1 MNENEPAANALL
13 TTMDATENTGSA
25 EEADLPAHLVGLS
38 DDEWAMWRCVCV
50 RGAGFPARQALA
62 LAAPECAASA
72 DRLIQAENE
81 ARCAK
86 TEIGREQL
94 REAQEC
100 YQQVFATATLQTSR
114 AIHQIASAEQFRE
127 AVMWQNRHAIHSGI
141 DALLRHT
148 PEETSRQSKQRG
160 NEALVA
166 NYLQRYATKNDTIGF
181 FGPVGCA
188 RLASSGEA
196 VAIRPGARLLASRA
210 VYFEGWC
217 IDALAETLARDRE
230 LWPWFVPRLMPHV
243 RLEGERLVVPFAKPL
258 TPSRRQARLLQ
269 ACDGIRAAKEIA
281 AELIADPDSGLESEA
296 EVYSVLEQLSAAKR
310 VLWTLEVAPEGAY
323 PERTL
328 RQLLNRIGDERLRQQ
343 CLEKL
348 DALEDARNAI
358 ARAAGDPEQLDEAM
372 RNLETTFVALTGL
385 APTRSGGKTYA
396 ARTLVYEDCR
406 RDIEIDLGPELLRTL
421 GEPLSLFL
429 ISARWFTYHIA
440 AFYRQAFTEAYA
452 ELAQQSGSPV
462 VDFASFWLWVQPLL
476 FNDDER
482 LVDALVPIFQERW
495 ARVFGLTGADGQTRV
510 HFSSEELRP
519 RVLAAFD
526 APSPGWR
533 AACYHSPDILIRAA
547 STEAIRAGDY
557 QLIMGEFHIAM
568 NTLQILTFLMQYPEP
583 QDILHNTIVDL
594 PEPRVLP
601 IFSKQYLP
609 LTRVRPILTTP
620 KDFRIVYAPDA
631 CPDPHSRILPLGA
644 LIVERADGRLVVRT
658 RDGNRQFDVIEVFA
672 EFFSRLVVGCFKL
685 FPPGKHRPRIT
696 IDRMVV
702 AREAWSFAPAE
713 LAFATEKTP
722 ASRFLAARRWAQAQ
736 CMPRFVFIK
745 VASEQKPCFIDFD
758 SPIYVDIFAKLVR
771 RDMERDAQ
779 EISITI
785 SEMLPEPDQTWLTDA
800 EGNQYT
806 SELRF
811 VAVDLLLPYEE
822 A

>member
-1 MNENEPAANALL
+1 MNENEAAVNAVL
-13 TTMDATENTGSA
+13 TTIDASENAGSA
-25 EEADLPAHLVGLS
+25 EEIGLPAHLVGLS

-50 RGAGFPARQALA
+50 RGAGFPAHQALA
-62 LAAPECAASA
+62 LAAPECATAA

-81 ARCAK
+81 ARCTK
-86 TEIGREQL
+86 TETGCEHL
-94 REAQEC
+94 SAAQEC
-100 YQQVFATATLQTSR
+100 YQQAFLTATLQTSQ
-114 AIHQIASAEQFRE
+114 AIHQIARSEQFRE
-127 AVMWQNRHAIHSGI
+127 AVTWQNRHAIHSGI

-188 RLASSGEA
+188 RLAPSGEA
-196 VAIRPGARLLASRA
+196 IAIHPGSRLLASRT

-217 IDALAETLARDRE
+217 IDALAETLARDKE

-258 TPSRRQARLLQ
+258 TLSRQQARVLQ
-269 ACDGIRAAKEIA
+269 ACDGLRTAREIA
-281 AELIADPDSGLESEA
+281 MELVADPTSGLESEA

-310 VLWTLEVAPEGAY
+310 ILWTLEVLPEGAY

-328 RQLLNRIGDERLRQQ
+328 RQLLNRIGDERLRRQ
-343 CLEKL
+343 CLDKL
-348 DALEDARNAI
+348 DALEDARDAI
-358 ARAAGDPEQLDEAM
+358 ARAAGHPEQLDEAM
-372 RNLETTFVALTGL
+372 CNLETVFVELTGL

-406 RDIEIDLGPELLRTL
+406 RDVEIELGPELLQTL

-429 ISARWFTYHIA
+429 ISARWFTYHVA
-440 AFYRQAFTEAYA
+440 AFYYQAFMEAYA
-452 ELAQQSGSPV
+452 ELAQQSSSPV

-482 LVDALVPIFQERW
+482 LVDALVPLFQERW
-495 ARVFGLTGADGQTRV
+495 AQVFGLVYEDGQTRV

-526 APSPGWR
+526 APGPGWR
-533 AACYHSPDILIRAA
+533 AACYHSPDVLIRA
-547 STEAIRAGDY
+547 SNPEAIRAGDY

-583 QDILHNTIVDL
+583 QEILSNTIVDL

-609 LTRVRPILTTP
+609 LTRVRPILTTA
-620 KDFRIVYAPDA
+620 KDFRLVYAPDA
-631 CPDPHSRILPLGA
+631 CPDPHARVLPLGA
-644 LIVERADGRLVVRT
+644 LVIEQVDERLVVRT
-658 RDGNRQFDVIEVFA
+658 RDGDCQFDVIEIFA
-672 EFFSRLVVGCFKL
+672 EFLSRLVVGCFKL
-685 FPPGKHRPRIT
+685 FPPKKHRPRIT

-702 AREAWSFAPAE
+702 AREAWSFAPSE
-713 LAFATEKTP
+713 IAFATEKTP
-722 ASRFLAARRWAQAQ
+722 ASRFLAARRWAQEQ
-736 CMPRFVFIK
+736 HMPRFVFVK

-758 SPIYVDIFAKLVR
+758 SPIYVDIFAKLIR
-771 RDMERDAQ
+771 RDMERGAHD
-779 EISITI
+779 ISITV
-785 SEMLPEPDQTWLTDA
+785 SEMLPEPDQTWLPDA

-822 A
+822 V